1 VSRVAVLKG
10 GRSLER
16 QVSLASGERVEDA
29 LERLGHEVVGIDV
42 GGDLFTA
49 LHDCAPDVA
58 FIAMHGPGGEDGT
71 VQELLEVLGIPY
83 TGSGVSASARCSDKV
98 LAKHALRD
106 AGLPTPDWVAFTDTA
121 FRELGAGQALDA
133 IEQRLDFPLVVK
145 PVGQGSA
152 IGIKF
157 ARSAQE
163 VPAAILAAFSYDP
176 KVMIERFVAGREL
189 AAGVLS
195 GRAGGA
201 QALPIVEA
209 IARDR
214 DFYDFTARYDI
225 GRTRFACPADLDA
238 ALAARVQEVALA
250 AYELLGCYG
259 FARVDMILA
268 SDGPQILELN
278 TIPGLTATSTLPQ
291 AADAAGI
298 DFDELVGRTVE
309 LALTRARSTV

>member
-16 QVSLASGERVEDA
+16 QVSLASGARVEDA

-83 TGSGVSASARCSDKV
+83 TGSGVSASARCADKV

-121 FRELGAGQALDA
+121 FRDLGAGQALDA

-209 IARDR
+209 IARDALR
-214 DFYDFTARYDI
+214 LPGRSRRGARSARPG
-225 GRTRFACPADLDA
+225 GRTRCLRAARLLRLRARRHDPRGRRPADPRAQHDPGPHGDEHA
-238 ALAARVQEVALA
+238 A
-250 AYELLGCYG
+250 
-259 FARVDMILA
+259 
-268 SDGPQILELN
+268 
-278 TIPGLTATSTLPQ
+278 T
-291 AADAAGI
+291 
-298 DFDELVGRTVE
+298 GR
-309 LALTRARSTV
+309 RRSRDRL

>member
-1 VSRVAVLKG
+1 
-10 GRSLER
+10 
-16 QVSLASGERVEDA
+16 
-29 LERLGHEVVGIDV
+29 
-42 GGDLFTA
+42 
-49 LHDCAPDVA
+49 
-58 FIAMHGPGGEDGT
+58 
-71 VQELLEVLGIPY
+71 
-83 TGSGVSASARCSDKV
+83 
-98 LAKHALRD
+98 
-106 AGLPTPDWVAFTDTA
+106 
-121 FRELGAGQALDA
+121 
-133 IEQRLDFPLVVK
+133 
-145 PVGQGSA
+145 
-152 IGIKF
+152 
-157 ARSAQE
+157 
-163 VPAAILAAFSYDP
+163 
-176 KVMIERFVAGREL
+176 MIERFVAGREL